1 MDHLKEGVASS
12 NWSSLQHPLT
22 PSPPPA
28 SLLSLSAAW
37 GGVCSG
43 QEVKWQ
49 HPSHPT
55 SHGRSRGAAAAPSL
69 QIPHGEAPRFQ
80 TRGYRSTAGQHNR
93 EELLLRLS
101 LLQVIDGNTDTYDV
115 VLKDLRPPII
125 ARFVRL
131 IPVTKA
137 PTTVCMRVELY
148 GCVWHGE
155 YPEGHCK
162 AALAPPRAQRES
174 PARGTASVGPCRK

>member
-1 MDHLKEGVASS
+1 MAA
-12 NWSSLQHPLT
+12 PLT
-22 PSPPPA
+22 PHQPREEQGSSSSSSFPA
-28 SLLSLSAAW
+28 DSTWESSQISNKGVQERCWAAQQ
-37 GGVCSG
+37 GGV
-43 QEVKWQ
+43 
-49 HPSHPT
+49 
-55 SHGRSRGAAAAPSL
+55 AAKA
-69 QIPHGEAPRFQ
+69 
-80 TRGYRSTAGQHNR
+80 
-93 EELLLRLS
+93 S

-137 PTTVCMRVELY
+137 PMTVCMRVELY

-162 AALAPPRAQRES
+162 AALAPPRAQRGI
-174 PARGTASVGPCRK
+174 PGPWNCFCWSVP

>member
-1 MDHLKEGVASS
+1 M
-12 NWSSLQHPLT
+12 
-22 PSPPPA
+22 
-28 SLLSLSAAW
+28 
-37 GGVCSG
+37 
-43 QEVKWQ
+43 
-49 HPSHPT
+49 
-55 SHGRSRGAAAAPSL
+55 
-69 QIPHGEAPRFQ
+69 
-80 TRGYRSTAGQHNR
+80 
-93 EELLLRLS
+93 LLRLS

-137 PTTVCMRVELY
+137 PMTVCMRVELY

-162 AALAPPRAQRES
+162 AAPTCAEGIPGPWNCFCW
-174 PARGTASVGPCRK
+174 SVP

>member
-1 MDHLKEGVASS
+1 MAA
-12 NWSSLQHPLT
+12 PLT
-22 PSPPPA
+22 PHQPQEEQGS
-28 SLLSLSAAW
+28 SSSSSFSADSTW
-37 GGVCSG
+37 GSSQISNKGV
-43 QEVKWQ
+43 QERHW
-49 HPSHPT
+49 
-55 SHGRSRGAAAAPSL
+55 AA
-69 QIPHGEAPRFQ
+69 Q
-80 TRGYRSTAGQHNR
+80 QHNR

-137 PTTVCMRVELY
+137 PMTVCMRVELY

-174 PARGTASVGPCRK
+174 PARGTASVGPCHK